1 MRKLFSLFIILPLII
16 SINIG
21 PLQWE
26 WDWDFNFDWDFDK
39 LLEIFKSDI
48 PAFIENMKTKIEDF
62 MRQGEEKKTEILNG
76 LESTILDLQ
85 QKIKDEIA
93 EQTEKAEEHIK
104 QLIEQGTEMA
114 KYLSYKV
121 CDAADMDYEE
131 CRNDKKKLLT
141 NLLGAVKDNFGECSV
156 IIGQISKLTEDA
168 QPNLKY
174 ILFLID
180 AITENPDAIEK
191 GKSQIIYD
199 ILNCLE
205 DQLEEYW
212 PAISAKIGDQ
222 EVSFN
227 TKFDVTNLLLKTY
240 SNLVNVIH
248 FEEIDG
254 YIKKANE
261 ATGLIPDSQ
270 AKKIHQGIFK
280 VLKKLNEFGEGVY
293 NISANLALNVIVNP
307 GNLDV
312 KGDADVKWIYDE
324 NKGIGI
330 KLRSNYMLR
339 ELGAKS
345 LQAVIFDSPF
355 VSLRASR
362 EKEGGTSNTFVGI
375 TLYDE
380 EGNEIIVKDFN
391 IEDLRPEIFFKKTL
405 YNAMTTCLY
414 YNEDEDTIENTGII
428 STIEKL
434 SQFNGEE
441 YIKCIPKHLSS
452 FTIGSYEQSSIIEK
466 PKEKN
471 KGTMI
476 AIIVVCCIGGVA
488 LLVGGFFL
496 FRYLRRKNNSSFYKN

>member
-1 MRKLFSLFIILPLII
+1 MRKLFSLFIILPLIV

-21 PLQWE
+21 PLHWE

-39 LLEIFKSDI
+39 FLEIFKSAI
-48 PAFIENMKTKIEDF
+48 PQFIKDMQDKIKNFMNEAEEQKDAILQGLKNRILELQQQIKEEIKEQQENAEKHIKELIEK
-62 MRQGEEKKTEILNG
+62 GTEI
-76 LESTILDLQ
+76 
-85 QKIKDEIA
+85 
-93 EQTEKAEEHIK
+93 
-104 QLIEQGTEMA
+104 A

-121 CDAADMDYEE
+121 CDIADMDYEE
-131 CRNDKKKLLT
+131 CRNDKKKLLS

-168 QPNLKY
+168 SLNLKY

-191 GKSQIIYD
+191 GKSQIVYD

-205 DQLEEYW
+205 DKLEKYW
-212 PAISAKIGDQ
+212 PAISAKIGNQ
-222 EVSFN
+222 EISVN
-227 TKFDVTNLLLKTY
+227 TKLDITNLLLKSY

-254 YIKKANE
+254 YITKANE

-270 AKKIHQGIFK
+270 AKKIHQGIFSI
-280 VLKKLNEFGEGVY
+280 LKKLNEFGEGVY

-307 GNLDV
+307 GGLNVD
-312 KGDADVKWIYDE
+312 GDAQFKWIYDE

-330 KLRSNYMLR
+330 RLHSNYMLR
-339 ELGAKS
+339 EKGAKS
-345 LQAVIFDSPF
+345 IQAVIFDSPF
-355 VSLRASR
+355 VSLRAR
-362 EKEGGTSNTFVGI
+362 NEKEGGTSNTFVGI
-375 TLYDE
+375 TLYDAD
-380 EGNEIIVKDFN
+380 GNEIIVKDFN
-391 IEDLRPEIFFKKTL
+391 KEDLRPEIFFKKTL

-414 YNEDEDTIENTGII
+414 YNEEEDTIENKGII

-434 SQFNGEE
+434 TEFNGEE
-441 YIKCIPKHLSS
+441 FIKCVPKHLSS
-452 FTIGSYEQSSIIEK
+452 FTIGSYEQASIVEK
-466 PKEKN
+466 PEDN

-476 AIIVVCCIGGVA
+476 AIIVACCIGGVA

-496 FRYLRRKNNSSFYKN
+496 FRYLRRKNNSNFY

>member
-1 MRKLFSLFIILPLII
+1 MRKLFSLFIILPLILT
-16 SINIG
+16 INIG
-21 PLQWE
+21 PLHWD

-39 LLEIFKSDI
+39 FLELFKSAI
-48 PAFIENMKTKIEDF
+48 PEFIEKMKAKIDDF
-62 MRQGEEKKTEILNG
+62 MKKAQEEKDAILQSLENTILELQQQIKEEIKEQQENAEKHIKELIEKGTEI
-76 LESTILDLQ
+76 
-85 QKIKDEIA
+85 
-93 EQTEKAEEHIK
+93 
-104 QLIEQGTEMA
+104 A

-121 CDAADMDYEE
+121 CDIADMDYEE

-168 QPNLKY
+168 QLNLKY

-191 GKSQIIYD
+191 GKSQIVYD

-205 DQLEEYW
+205 EKLEEYW
-212 PAISAKIGDQ
+212 PAISDKIGDQ
-222 EVSFN
+222 ELSLN
-227 TKFDVTNLLLKTY
+227 TKLDITNLLLKSY

-261 ATGLIPDSQ
+261 ATGLISDSQ
-270 AKKIHQGIFK
+270 AKKIHQGIFSI
-280 VLKKLNEFGEGVY
+280 LKKLNEFGEGVY
-293 NISANLALNVIVNP
+293 NISANLALNVMVNP
-307 GNLDV
+307 GNLDIN
-312 KGDADVKWIYDE
+312 GDAEVKWINDE
-324 NKGIGI
+324 NKGIRI
-330 KLRSNYMLR
+330 KLHSNYMLR
-339 ELGAKS
+339 EKGAKS

-355 VSLRASR
+355 VSLRASN

-375 TLYDE
+375 TLYDAD
-380 EGNEIIVKDFN
+380 GNEIIVKDFN
-391 IEDLRPEIFFKKTL
+391 IEDLRPEIFFKKKL

-414 YNEDEDTIENTGII
+414 YNEDEDKIENTGII

-434 SQFNGEE
+434 LDFDGEE
-441 YIKCIPKHLSS
+441 YIKCVPKHLSS
-452 FTIGSYEQSSIIEK
+452 FTIGSYEQTSIVEK
-466 PKEKN
+466 PEGNN

-476 AIIVVCCIGGVA
+476 AIIVASCVGGVA

-496 FRYLRRKNNSSFYKN
+496 FRYLKRKNNSNFY

>member
-1 MRKLFSLFIILPLII
+1 MRKLFSLFIILPLIV

-21 PLQWE
+21 PLHWE

-39 LLEIFKSDI
+39 FLEIFKSAI
-48 PAFIENMKTKIEDF
+48 PQFIKDMQDKIKNFMNEAEEQKNAILQSLENTILELQQQIKEEIKEQQENAEKHIKELIEK
-62 MRQGEEKKTEILNG
+62 GTEI
-76 LESTILDLQ
+76 
-85 QKIKDEIA
+85 
-93 EQTEKAEEHIK
+93 
-104 QLIEQGTEMA
+104 A

-121 CDAADMDYEE
+121 CDIADMDYEE
-131 CRNDKKKLLT
+131 CRNDKKKLLS

-168 QPNLKY
+168 SLNLKY

-191 GKSQIIYD
+191 GKSQIVYD

-205 DQLEEYW
+205 DKLEEYW
-212 PAISAKIGDQ
+212 PAISAKIGNQ
-222 EVSFN
+222 EISVN
-227 TKFDVTNLLLKTY
+227 TKLDITNLLLKSY

-270 AKKIHQGIFK
+270 AKKIHQGIFSI
-280 VLKKLNEFGEGVY
+280 LKKLNEFGEGVY

-312 KGDADVKWIYDE
+312 KGDAEVKWIYDE

-330 KLRSNYMLR
+330 KLHSNYMLR
-339 ELGAKS
+339 EKGAKS

-355 VSLRASR
+355 VSLRASN

-375 TLYDE
+375 TLYDAD
-380 EGNEIIVKDFN
+380 GNEIIVKDFN

-414 YNEDEDTIENTGII
+414 YNEEEDTIENKGII
-428 STIEKL
+428 
-434 SQFNGEE
+434 
-441 YIKCIPKHLSS
+441 
-452 FTIGSYEQSSIIEK
+452 
-466 PKEKN
+466 
-471 KGTMI
+471 
-476 AIIVVCCIGGVA
+476 
-488 LLVGGFFL
+488 
-496 FRYLRRKNNSSFYKN
+496 

>member
-26 WDWDFNFDWDFDK
+26 WDLDFNFDWDFDK

-76 LESTILDLQ
+76 LESKILDLQ

-93 EQTEKAEEHIK
+93 EQTEKAEKHIK

-131 CRNDKKKLLT
+131 CRNDKKKLLS

-168 QPNLKY
+168 SLNLKY

-191 GKSQIIYD
+191 GKSQIVYD

-205 DQLEEYW
+205 DKLEEYW
-212 PAISAKIGDQ
+212 PAISAKIGNQ
-222 EVSFN
+222 EISVN
-227 TKFDVTNLLLKTY
+227 TKLDITNLLLKSY

-270 AKKIHQGIFK
+270 AKKIHQGIFSI
-280 VLKKLNEFGEGVY
+280 LKKLNEFGEGVY

-307 GNLDV
+307 GGLNVD
-312 KGDADVKWIYDE
+312 GDAQFKWIYDE

-330 KLRSNYMLR
+330 RLHSNYMLR
-339 ELGAKS
+339 EKGAKS
-345 LQAVIFDSPF
+345 IQAVIFNSPF
-355 VSLRASR
+355 VSLRAR
-362 EKEGGTSNTFVGI
+362 NEKEGGTSNTFVGI
-375 TLYDE
+375 TLYDAD
-380 EGNEIIVKDFN
+380 GNEIIVKDFN
-391 IEDLRPEIFFKKTL
+391 KEDLRPEIFFKKTL

-414 YNEDEDTIENTGII
+414 YNEEEDTIENKGII

-434 SQFNGEE
+434 TEFNGEE
-441 YIKCIPKHLSS
+441 FIKCVPKHLSS
-452 FTIGSYEQSSIIEK
+452 FTIGSYEQASIVEK
-466 PKEKN
+466 PEDN

-476 AIIVVCCIGGVA
+476 AIIVACCVGGVA

-496 FRYLRRKNNSSFYKN
+496 FRYLRRKNNSNFY

>member
-1 MRKLFSLFIILPLII
+1 MRKLFSLFIILPLIV

-21 PLQWE
+21 PLHWE

-39 LLEIFKSDI
+39 FLEIFKSAI
-48 PAFIENMKTKIEDF
+48 PQFIKEMQDKIKNFMNEAEEQKNAILQSLENTILELQQQIKEEIKEQQENAEKHIKELIEK
-62 MRQGEEKKTEILNG
+62 GTEI
-76 LESTILDLQ
+76 
-85 QKIKDEIA
+85 
-93 EQTEKAEEHIK
+93 
-104 QLIEQGTEMA
+104 A

-121 CDAADMDYEE
+121 CDIADMDYEE
-131 CRNDKKKLLT
+131 CRNDKKKLLS

-168 QPNLKY
+168 SLNLKY

-180 AITENPDAIEK
+180 SITENPDAIEK
-191 GKSQIIYD
+191 GKSQIVYD

-205 DQLEEYW
+205 DKLEEYW
-212 PAISAKIGDQ
+212 PAISAKIGNQ
-222 EVSFN
+222 EISVN
-227 TKFDVTNLLLKTY
+227 TKLDITNLLLKSY

-270 AKKIHQGIFK
+270 AKKIHQGIFSI
-280 VLKKLNEFGEGVY
+280 LKKLNEFGEGVY

-307 GNLDV
+307 GGLNVD
-312 KGDADVKWIYDE
+312 GDAQFKWIYDE

-330 KLRSNYMLR
+330 RLHSNYMLR
-339 ELGAKS
+339 EKGAKS
-345 LQAVIFDSPF
+345 IQAVIFDSPF
-355 VSLRASR
+355 VSLRAR
-362 EKEGGTSNTFVGI
+362 NEKEGGTSNTFVGI
-375 TLYDE
+375 TLYDAD
-380 EGNEIIVKDFN
+380 GNEIIVKDFN
-391 IEDLRPEIFFKKTL
+391 KEDLRPEIFFKKTL

-414 YNEDEDTIENTGII
+414 YNEEEDTIENKGII

-434 SQFNGEE
+434 TEFNGEE
-441 YIKCIPKHLSS
+441 FIKCVPKHLSS
-452 FTIGSYEQSSIIEK
+452 FTIGSYEQASIVEK
-466 PKEKN
+466 PEDN

-476 AIIVVCCIGGVA
+476 AIIVACCVGGVA

-496 FRYLRRKNNSSFYKN
+496 FRYLRRKNNSNFY

>member
-1 MRKLFSLFIILPLII
+1 MRKLFSLFIILPLIV

-21 PLQWE
+21 PLHWE

-39 LLEIFKSDI
+39 FLEIFKSAI
-48 PAFIENMKTKIEDF
+48 PQFIKDMQDKIKNF
-62 MRQGEEKKTEILNG
+62 MNEAEEQKNAILQGLKNRIL
-76 LESTILDLQ
+76 ELQ
-85 QKIKDEIA
+85 QQIKEEIK
-93 EQTEKAEEHIK
+93 EQQEKAKEHIK
-104 QLIEQGTEMA
+104 ELIEKGTEIA

-121 CDAADMDYEE
+121 CDIADMDYEE
-131 CRNDKKKLLT
+131 CRNDKKKLLS

-168 QPNLKY
+168 SLNLKY

-180 AITENPDAIEK
+180 SITENPDAIEK
-191 GKSQIIYD
+191 GKSQIVYD

-205 DQLEEYW
+205 DKLEEYW
-212 PAISAKIGDQ
+212 PAISAKIGNQ
-222 EVSFN
+222 EISVK
-227 TKFDVTNLLLKTY
+227 TKLDITNLLLKSY

-270 AKKIHQGIFK
+270 AKKIHQGIFSI
-280 VLKKLNEFGEGVY
+280 LKKLNEFGEGVY
-293 NISANLALNVIVNP
+293 NISANLALNVMVNP
-307 GNLDV
+307 GNLDIN
-312 KGDADVKWIYDE
+312 GDAEVKWINDE
-324 NKGIGI
+324 NKGIRI
-330 KLRSNYMLR
+330 KLHSNYMLR
-339 ELGAKS
+339 EKGAKS

-355 VSLRASR
+355 VSLRASN

-375 TLYDE
+375 TLYDAD
-380 EGNEIIVKDFN
+380 GNEIIVKDFN
-391 IEDLRPEIFFKKTL
+391 IEDLRPEIFFKKKL

-434 SQFNGEE
+434 LDFDGEE
-441 YIKCIPKHLSS
+441 YIKCVPKHLSS
-452 FTIGSYEQSSIIEK
+452 FTIGSYEQASIVEK
-466 PKEKN
+466 PEDN

-476 AIIVVCCIGGVA
+476 AIIVACCVGGVA

-496 FRYLRRKNNSSFYKN
+496 FRYLRRKNNSNFY